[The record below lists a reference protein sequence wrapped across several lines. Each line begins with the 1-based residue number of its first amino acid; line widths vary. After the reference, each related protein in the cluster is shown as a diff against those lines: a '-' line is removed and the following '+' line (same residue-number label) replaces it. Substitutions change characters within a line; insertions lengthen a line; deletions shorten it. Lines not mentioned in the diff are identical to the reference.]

1 MWKKGRRFFSA
12 AAILMVLTALVHTA
26 GNLASKPETTAELR
40 LFTEMSDFRLPLMGM
55 NPSMQDILKDLT
67 YIMSV
72 TFAAL
77 GLINLLL
84 AASSETSA
92 ILLRHISWINLL
104 WVGAFLILN
113 WGYRIPPAL
122 ISGIVIEAAVIASL
136 LADRPA
142 PSTISLP
149 VRT

>member
-12 AAILMVLTALVHTA
+12 AAILMLLTALVHTA
-26 GNLASKPETTAELR
+26 GNLASKPETAAELR
-40 LFTEMSDFRLPLMGM
+40 IFTEMSDFRLPLGMGM

-67 YIMSV
+67 YIRSI

-77 GLINLLL
+77 GFINLLL
-84 AASSETSA
+84 AASPETSA

-104 WVGAFLILN
+104 WVSAFLILN
-113 WGYRIPPAL
+113 WAYRIPPAL
-122 ISGIVIEAAVIASL
+122 VSGIVVEAAVIASL

-142 PSTISLP
+142 PSKT